1 MRVYILGRLAAT
13 AACTIPRRFA
23 LTGLGLCSIRVYCL
37 QVYLHE
43 QGPALSSEE
52 FMALAI
58 ERSIHKETA
67 IERRLRVVL
76 YGKDEPMGTETQIHP
91 GVHPAPCNL
100 LHHSV
105 AHRTCIWPLYQCWWQ
120 DSLYRRDRSLDV
132 WRIRPPPSPI
142 IGRHEPSKA
151 SIRVSLSP
159 SILSIWQG
167 LSFRSETCANFPR
180 RLSQRHCRLSEAARV
195 F

>member
-1 MRVYILGRLAAT
+1 MGGLPQQQPV
-13 AACTIPRRFA
+13 RFLDVLQ

-180 RLSQRHCRLSEAARV
+180 RLSQRQCRLSEAARV